1 MIPLSVH
8 AFFVAPLQCPSC
20 IADYVQPICL
30 PLWDVENEDYIFA
43 EGDRKAETE
52 VAGWGA
58 TNERGEN
65 DEPDPPLFPCMAR
78 YTLYMILG

>member
-65 DEPDPPLFPCMAR
+65 DEPDPTDPPLFPCMAR
-78 YTLYMILG
+78 YT

>member
-1 MIPLSVH
+1 MVK
-8 AFFVAPLQCPSC
+8 VNVR
-20 IADYVQPICL
+20 D
-30 PLWDVENEDYIFA
+30 DENEDYIFA

-65 DEPDPPLFPCMAR
+65 DESDLPPFSLHAG
-78 YTLYMILG
+78 YT